1 MMPLH
6 PGFRRL
12 VLESIPQLKRE
23 DLDNYD
29 GLLALRLELVHRRSH
44 VLGPKNPGQT
54 NPDGQGPNDGASP
67 SKGGDDVVMK
77 RRTLI
82 RRKQI
87 LPSQGTP
94 REELEHLID
103 EITERANAIIAPYR
117 AQFDALH
124 RLWSARRNLA
134 LHQGGILQI
143 PSSGEGWKRFASA
156 LGNYLLVQM
165 QTFPV
170 LAKGRIARP
179 AFIGRCAAIAALVS
193 ILLYGISSFEK
204 GGNDNNPLPPKD
216 PDSTAVR
223 Q

>member
-6 PGFRRL
+6 PSFRRL
-12 VLESIPQLKRE
+12 VLESIPQLERE

-29 GLLALRLELVHRRSH
+29 GLIALRLELVHRRSH

-54 NPDGQGPNDGASP
+54 NPDGQGPNDGSGP

-77 RRTLI
+77 RRTPI

-87 LPSQGTP
+87 LPGQGTP
-94 REELEHLID
+94 REQLDHLID
-103 EITERANAIIAPYR
+103 ETTARANAIIAPYR

-124 RLWSARRNLA
+124 QLWAARRNLA

-170 LAKGRIARP
+170 LAKSRIERP
-179 AFIGRCAAIAALVS
+179 AFIGRWAAIAALVS
-193 ILLYGISSFEK
+193 ILLYGISVLEK
-204 GGNDNNPLPPKD
+204 GGNANAPIPRKE